1 MLEYNMRFIIDGFPR
16 QGNTSLTKLLTVTF
30 PDIDVDQDHPH
41 HIDRIIKEV
50 EKESIIFSPVRNPV
64 EALSSYL
71 EMQRLRHPQNDNQ
84 VDRSFMMVN
93 AIELLKD
100 FQEYFIKNIN
110 LIKIID
116 FKDVINMSTDFSQG
130 IIHKNRVIN
139 KISVDFNTSIKPH
152 LNLEK
157 LFPSTSDYSSTKSPF
172 FEAEILKKEFKEKLT
187 LLMDNHSFLIS
198 KSY

>member
-1 MLEYNMRFIIDGFPR
+1 MRFIVDGFPR
-16 QGNTSLTKLLTVTF
+16 QGNTSLAKLLTLTF
-30 PDIDVDQDHPH
+30 LNIDVDQDHPH
-41 HIDRIIKEV
+41 HVDRIMREV
-50 EKESIIFSPVRNPV
+50 ENKSIIFSPVRNPV

-84 VDRSFMMVN
+84 VDRSFMMAN
-93 AIELLKD
+93 AMQLLKD

-110 LIKIID
+110 LIKIIN
-116 FKDVINMSTDFSQG
+116 FEDVVSMSADFSQG

-139 KISVDFNTSIKPH
+139 KISTDFATSIAPH
-152 LNLEK
+152 YNPGNLFLN
-157 LFPSTSDYSSTKSPF
+157 PSEYSSTKSSF
-172 FEAEILKKEFKEKLT
+172 LEAEFLKKEFKEKLT

>member
-1 MLEYNMRFIIDGFPR
+1 MLQCCMRFIVDGFPR

-41 HIDRIIKEV
+41 HVDRIMMEV

-71 EMQRLRHPQNDNQ
+71 EMQRLRHPQNDNP
-84 VDRSFMMVN
+84 VDLSFMMVH
-93 AIELLKD
+93 AMELLKD
-100 FQEYFIKNIN
+100 FQDYFIKNIN
-110 LIKIID
+110 LIKIIN
-116 FKDVINMSTDFSQG
+116 FEDVVNMSMDFSKG
-130 IIHKNRVIN
+130 IIHENRVIN
-139 KISVDFNTSIKPH
+139 KISIDFDTPIKPH

-172 FEAEILKKEFKEKLT
+172 FKAEILKKEFKEKLT